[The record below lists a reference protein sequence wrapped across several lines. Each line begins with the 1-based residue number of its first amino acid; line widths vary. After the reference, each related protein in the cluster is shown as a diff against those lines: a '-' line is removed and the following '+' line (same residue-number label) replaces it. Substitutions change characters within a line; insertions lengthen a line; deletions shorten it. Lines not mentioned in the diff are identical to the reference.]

1 MSTSA
6 ILTHG
11 IGSFGSSSHVLTQGL
26 GFDGTTVTGCTVAH
40 DVYNSGQKTADV
52 YSSGMKT
59 GQAGC

>member
-1 MSTSA
+1 
-6 ILTHG
+6 
-11 IGSFGSSSHVLTQGL
+11 VLTQGL

-40 DVYNSGQKTADV
+40 DVYQSSAVKLQVYNSGQKTADV